1 MARVLTWDE
10 VRELRTG
17 DRVFVE
23 HSQNERYGRFTDGV
37 HRVERD
43 DEGDDVALVNAWRER
58 WHVMPE
64 WRGSYNRVYRAW
76 DVEPTQQERENA
88 PEWGT
93 EVV

>member
-1 MARVLTWDE
+1 MTRVLTWDE

-43 DEGDDVALVNAWRER
+43 DEDDDVALVNAWREK

-76 DVEPTQQERENA
+76 DAEPTQEEREIA
-88 PEWGT
+88 PEWG
-93 EVV
+93 EEIV

>member
-1 MARVLTWDE
+1 MARVLTWGE

-23 HSQNERYGRFTDGV
+23 HSQDERYGRFTDGA

-43 DEGDDVALVNAWRER
+43 DDGDDVALVDARREK

-64 WRGSYNRVYRAW
+64 WRNMYNRVYRAW
-76 DVEPTQQERENA
+76 DAEPTQEERENA
-88 PEWGT
+88 PDWGT

>member
-1 MARVLTWDE
+1 MARLLTWDE

-17 DRVFVE
+17 DKVFVE
-23 HSQNERYGRFTDGV
+23 HTRDEHYGRFTDGV

-43 DEGDDVALVNAWRER
+43 DDGDDVALVDARREK

-64 WRGSYNRVYRAW
+64 WRHSYNRVYRAW
-76 DVEPTQQERENA
+76 DAEPTQEERGNA

>member
-1 MARVLTWDE
+1 MARVLTWGE

-43 DEGDDVALVNAWRER
+43 DEGDDVALVDARREK
-58 WHVMPE
+58 WHVVPE

-76 DVEPTQQERENA
+76 DAEPTQEERENA
-88 PEWGT
+88 PDWGT

>member
-1 MARVLTWDE
+1 MARILTWDE

-17 DRVFVE
+17 NKVFVE
-23 HSQNERYGRFTDGV
+23 HSKDERYGRFTDGV
-37 HRVERD
+37 HCVERD
-43 DEGDDVALVNAWRER
+43 DDGDDVALVDAWREE

-76 DVEPTQQERENA
+76 DAEPTQEERGNA